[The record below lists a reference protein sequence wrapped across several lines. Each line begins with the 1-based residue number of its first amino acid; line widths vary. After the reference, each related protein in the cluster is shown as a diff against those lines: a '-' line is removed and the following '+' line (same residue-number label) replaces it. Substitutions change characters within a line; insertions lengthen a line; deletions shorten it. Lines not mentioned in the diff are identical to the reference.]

1 MSEAHKIVAINND
14 PTAPIFSIA
23 HYGIVGD
30 LNQVVPKLVKAYRA
44 KG

>member
-1 MSEAHKIVAINND
+1 MCEASKIVAINTD

-30 LNQVVPKLVKAYRA
+30 LRQVIPMLIKAYKS